1 MEPYFKCTP
10 HPTLCIVTLHFHLE
24 YSTSNSGS
32 LSPHRVFMGLV
43 YIFLIRYILYIDIL
57 EVAILVWLFK
67 SSMISLQEIV
77 DIFVKW
83 KLLYDMIMNYLKF
96 EYLGGQCQ
104 ILQQHQRCNSKLE
117 NCIIQTLDFLVRI
130 TYFAHLTQS

>member
-1 MEPYFKCTP
+1 
-10 HPTLCIVTLHFHLE
+10 
-24 YSTSNSGS
+24 
-32 LSPHRVFMGLV
+32 MGLV

-96 EYLGGQCQ
+96 
-104 ILQQHQRCNSKLE
+104 
-117 NCIIQTLDFLVRI
+117 
-130 TYFAHLTQS
+130 

>member
-1 MEPYFKCTP
+1 
-10 HPTLCIVTLHFHLE
+10 
-24 YSTSNSGS
+24 
-32 LSPHRVFMGLV
+32 MGLV
-43 YIFLIRYILYIDIL
+43 YVFLIRYIPYIDIL

-96 EYLGGQCQ
+96 
-104 ILQQHQRCNSKLE
+104 
-117 NCIIQTLDFLVRI
+117 
-130 TYFAHLTQS
+130 